1 MLFQNDSTIGQ
12 RKRKG
17 NMNDKNDKNDNVKCK
32 Y

>member
-1 MLFQNDSTIGQ
+1 MFVIQNDSTIRQ

-17 NMNDKNDKNDNVKCK
+17 NMNDKNDDVKCK